1 MTHAFNKLND
11 GCRCVQGYA
20 ERKVLLLCDVVGVC
34 KKLHNEGVRKER
46 LAALKATRTV
56 SYTLGCSALV
66 GPPLPKVQ
74 PVSKFVTGKH

>member
-1 MTHAFNKLND
+1 MLLLAAF
-11 GCRCVQGYA
+11 VQGYA

-56 SYTLGCSALV
+56 SSVLLDVLLSLV
-66 GPPLPKVQ
+66 FPSHQSSPLPAWLY
-74 PVSKFVTGKH
+74 THYC

>member
-1 MTHAFNKLND
+1 MHHRYMTLLYTTSCHLFVLLP
-11 GCRCVQGYA
+11 QGYA

-56 SYTLGCSALV
+56 SFLV
-66 GPPLPKVQ
+66 VFL
-74 PVSKFVTGKH
+74 FVLHRHM